1 MERLTLQ
8 GLIVDVS
15 ISKDGDWKKDI
26 ITIHFSKKLED
37 GRVSKIMQYLFDEGF
52 IKDRR
57 TLYILRKI

>member
-15 ISKDGDWKKDI
+15 ISKDGNWKKDI
-26 ITIHFSKKLED
+26 VTIHYYKKLED
-37 GRVSKIMQYLFDEGF
+37 GRASKVIQYLFDEGF

-57 TLYILRKI
+57 TLYLLKRI